1 MRIKR
6 SSMKR
11 NNDIPDKIM
20 ERIRKL
26 MRLKESTTSEGEA
39 RAAAAAAS
47 RLLKEYNL
55 SLFDIS
61 ERAQET
67 VFAIGRSGAFSYKDA
82 FGSYWKRDL
91 LNVLCRSEER
101 RVGKEC
107 RSRWSPY
114 H

>member
-1 MRIKR
+1 
-6 SSMKR
+6 MKQ

-47 RLLKEYNL
+47 RILKEYNL

-61 ERAQET
+61 GSAQAT
-67 VFAIGRSGAFSYKDA
+67 VLQSGGPEHSATRTLSAAIGSAT
-82 FGSYWKRDL
+82 
-91 LNVLCRSEER
+91 C
-101 RVGKEC
+101 
-107 RSRWSPY
+107 
-114 H
+114 

>member
-1 MRIKR
+1 
-6 SSMKR
+6 MKQ

-61 ERAQET
+61 GKSSGNGLCNREVRSIQLQGHFRQLLEARPVERAVPVQ
-67 VFAIGRSGAFSYKDA
+67 
-82 FGSYWKRDL
+82 L
-91 LNVLCRSEER
+91 LPDTSLPGHNRHVYR
-101 RVGKEC
+101 RN
-107 RSRWSPY
+107 R
-114 H
+114 

>member
-6 SSMKR
+6 SSMKQ

-55 SLFDIS
+55 
-61 ERAQET
+61 
-67 VFAIGRSGAFSYKDA
+67 
-82 FGSYWKRDL
+82 
-91 LNVLCRSEER
+91 
-101 RVGKEC
+101 
-107 RSRWSPY
+107 
-114 H
+114 

>member
-1 MRIKR
+1 
-6 SSMKR
+6 MKQ
-11 NNDIPDKIM
+11 NNGIPDKIM

-61 ERAQET
+61 GRAQVEN
-67 VFAIGRSGAFSYKDA
+67 IKSLDP
-82 FGSYWKRDL
+82 L
-91 LNVLCRSEER
+91 LYSKLTHQKNIRI
-101 RVGKEC
+101 K
-107 RSRWSPY
+107 
-114 H
+114 